1 MNNFILNLVSNSP
14 QLHTDD
20 VFTIDKRIIDF
31 FNSLFDGNGVG
42 NLILIIISYL
52 VCIILVGIVGYQR
65 EAQGHNAGFRTHLL
79 VGIGSCT
86 IMIVSMYSIGYS
98 PDKYE
103 TMRLA
108 ASVPTGIGFLGAG
121 VIIKNKTSI
130 KGLTTASTLWVAM
143 AIGLA
148 CGSGNFTIALVGSL
162 AVYLTLF
169 VFYKFE
175 VHAGKKASKLII
187 FLDKNSQITYK
198 QIIDVIDTFQFT
210 VKETY
215 IRNVS
220 LEDKEVLAIYIEF
233 NNCYQDALELMKR
246 DIELTFK
253 PLKVSYETFDKNSKS
268 KKLPE

>member
-1 MNNFILNLVSNSP
+1 MHNLSNLIVSTLNG
-14 QLHTDD
+14 LHTDSI
-20 VFTIDKRIIDF
+20 FTIDKMIIDF
-31 FNSLFDGNGVG
+31 FNSMFDGNGIG
-42 NLILIIISYL
+42 NLLLIILSYL
-52 VCIILVGIVGYQR
+52 VCIILIGIVGYQR

-98 PDKYE
+98 ADKYE

-130 KGLTTASTLWVAM
+130 KGLTTASTLWVSM

-148 CGSGNFTIALVGSL
+148 CGSGNFVIAIIGSC

-169 VFYKFE
+169 VFYRFE
-175 VHAGKKASKLII
+175 IHAGKKASKLIVY
-187 FLDKNSQITYK
+187 LDRDSQITYK
-198 QIIDVIDTFQFT
+198 QIIDVIDVFQYT

-215 IRNVS
+215 MRHQKINNQ
-220 LEDKEVLAIYIEF
+220 DVLAVYIEF
-233 NNCYQDALELMKR
+233 NNCYLDILQLMKR
-246 DIELTFK
+246 DIELTFHPIRVDIEIYAK
-253 PLKVSYETFDKNSKS
+253 DRV
-268 KKLPE
+268 KKLPD